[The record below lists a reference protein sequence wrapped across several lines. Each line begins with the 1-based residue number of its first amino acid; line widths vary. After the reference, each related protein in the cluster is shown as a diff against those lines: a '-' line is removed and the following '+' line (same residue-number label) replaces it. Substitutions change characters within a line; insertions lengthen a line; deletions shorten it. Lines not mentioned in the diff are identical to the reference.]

1 MIQLH
6 VSGQESEQRWKIL
19 NGREYRPL
27 LSASEA
33 GELTDPFDCL
43 DLVVPASH
51 ALVDSTLEDFV
62 TQWKD
67 LEERKVENAA
77 ESNGNDGGGDASR
90 KRQRNDEPVRWGWH
104 AERLRLPDHFDYA
117 SRQAGPPQDDGSGD
131 RVVSLKDPSVQLSF
145 ERELWKLFRA
155 VPTLDE
161 LEAVA
166 MAGAECQ
173 RMRTLNV
180 EISEGVKKH
189 GRLDCHALS
198 RLRMSDRHGLPPVNP
213 NDLDHVTTIRLEC
226 WRRQLKRGSSP
237 DGNRLDLEFLGTQ
250 TLKDV
255 HDAIV
260 ELSKDELWSDAE
272 QASADTNRETSGI
285 FFIEDTFFTTG
296 TINYTSSIITW
307 LDDAIPGPPRRS
319 YLGLPLSLPLK
330 IQPMSS
336 VCLEQL
342 RWRLGVRYFHSHHG
356 DVECSVFLT
365 DLRQCQR
372 TSLSSFPIIYDGW
385 KSLHSMVECD
395 ACRHR
400 VGVLTTSASHE
411 RTDGGP
417 RALCQPCYQQLHPS
431 TGAEETGEVQKYNV
445 WRDQG
450 ELSVAHESPEALF

>member
-1 MIQLH
+1 MRQL
-6 VSGQESEQRWKIL
+6 SGEESKRRWKIL

-33 GELTDPFDCL
+33 GELTDPFDCS
-43 DLVVPASH
+43 DLVVPASP
-51 ALVDSTLEDFV
+51 ALVDSTLEHFV
-62 TQWKD
+62 KRWKD
-67 LEERKVENAA
+67 LEDRKVENSA
-77 ESNGNDGGGDASR
+77 ESNGEGGGGGDAFR
-90 KRQRNDEPVRWGWH
+90 KRQRHDEPVRWGWH
-104 AERLRLPDHFDYA
+104 AKRLRLPDHFDYA
-117 SRQAGPPQDDGSGD
+117 SRQAGPPEDDGSGD
-131 RVVSLKDPSVQLSF
+131 RVVSLEDLSVHLSF

-161 LEAVA
+161 LKKEAT
-166 MAGAECQ
+166 AGAECR

-180 EISEGVKKH
+180 EISEGVKRH
-189 GRLDCHALS
+189 SRLDCHALS
-198 RLRMSDRHGLPPVNP
+198 RLRMTDRHGLPPINP
-213 NDLDHVTTIRLEC
+213 NNRDHITTIRLEF
-226 WRRQLKRGSSP
+226 WRRHLKRGSSP

-272 QASADTNRETSGI
+272 QVSALTNRESSGI
-285 FFIEDTFFTTG
+285 FLIEDTFYTVG
-296 TINYTSSIITW
+296 TVDYASSTIAW
-307 LDDAIPGPPRRS
+307 LDGAAPGPPRRS

-336 VCLEQL
+336 VRLEQL

-356 DVECSVFLT
+356 DVECSLFLT

-372 TSLSSFPIIYDGW
+372 TSLSSFPTIYDIW
-385 KSLHSMVECD
+385 TPLYSMVECD

-400 VGVLTTSASHE
+400 VGVLTTSASHG

-417 RALCQPCYQQLHPS
+417 RALCQPCYQQLHPL
-431 TGAEETGEVQKYNV
+431 GAEVTGGVQKYNI

-450 ELSVAHESPEALF
+450 ELSVAHEGLEALF